1 MQHWQIDYNQS
12 AMQVVLWGL
21 VPCTRFSCNY
31 DSKCLDV
38 SVKEDTSMWCSYA
51 KPFFL
56 KYCFIL

>member
-38 SVKEDTSMWCSYA
+38 SVKEDTSMWWLH
-51 KPFFL
+51 L
-56 KYCFIL
+56 KK